1 MPPYESGNVA
11 YPFPCPPFWLCFEG
25 NIPLAASDDIVCAFP
40 ALPDAIG
47 ELSHVRGT
55 LLASSMQSLRSRG
68 LFERY
73 SALLSDSY
81 RDRVLNS
88 VAGEWL
94 TTEIA
99 LAHYRACD
107 ALRLSVED
115 QIGMGR
121 DVSRRT
127 HETFLGLL
135 VKMARGVGVT
145 PWVVFPK
152 INSLYMR
159 IFRGGGI
166 QITRLSPKDARVQT
180 LGLSPLAITP
190 ISAMPTLACTKPASE
205 CLPRTSR
212 SARSRSPRRRR
223 EKTSSCT

>member
-1 MPPYESGNVA
+1 MAS
-11 YPFPCPPFWLCFEG
+11 
-25 NIPLAASDDIVCAFP
+25 SDDIVCPFP
-40 ALPDAIG
+40 GPPEAIG
-47 ELSHVRGT
+47 ELSRVRGT
-55 LLASSMQSLRSRG
+55 LIASSIQALRARG

-73 SALLSDSY
+73 SELLTDSH

-94 TTEIA
+94 TLELA
-99 LAHYRACD
+99 LAHYSACD
-107 ALRLSVED
+107 ALGLSVED

-127 HETFLGLL
+127 HETFLGLI

-152 INSLYMR
+152 INSLYTR

-166 QITRLSPKDARVQT
+166 QITRLGSKHAEVRT
-180 LGLSPLAITP
+180 LGLTPLDLEYFRNAYLGMYEAGVGLFASSVQVRPLSLAPSPPSKDFVLHVAWQ
-190 ISAMPTLACTKPASE
+190 
-205 CLPRTSR
+205 
-212 SARSRSPRRRR
+212 
-223 EKTSSCT
+223 

>member
-1 MPPYESGNVA
+1 MAS
-11 YPFPCPPFWLCFEG
+11 
-25 NIPLAASDDIVCAFP
+25 SDDIVCPFP
-40 ALPDAIG
+40 ASPDALG
-47 ELSHVRGT
+47 ELTHVRGT

-73 SALLSDSY
+73 SVLLTDGY

-94 TTEIA
+94 TAEIA
-99 LAHYRACD
+99 LAHYSACD
-107 ALRLSVED
+107 ALRLTVEE

-127 HETFLGLL
+127 HETFLGLI
-135 VKMARGVGVT
+135 VKMARGAGVT

-152 INSLYMR
+152 INSLYTR

-166 QITRLSPKDARVQT
+166 QITRLGPLDAKVQT
-180 LGLSPLAITP
+180 VGLGPLGITYFRNAYLGMYEAGVSMFGSNVQVRPLSLAAAP
-190 ISAMPTLACTKPASE
+190 PGKDFSLHVRWE
-205 CLPRTSR
+205 
-212 SARSRSPRRRR
+212 
-223 EKTSSCT
+223 

>member
-1 MPPYESGNVA
+1 
-11 YPFPCPPFWLCFEG
+11 
-25 NIPLAASDDIVCAFP
+25 LASTDDIVCPFP

-73 SALLSDSY
+73 SALLADSH

-99 LAHYRACD
+99 LAHYAACD

-115 QIGMGR
+115 QIGMGH

-127 HETFLGLL
+127 HETFLGLI
-135 VKMARGVGVT
+135 VKMARGAGVT

-159 IFRGGGI
+159 VFRGGGI
-166 QITRLSPKDARVQT
+166 QITRLGPKDAKVQT
-180 LGLSPLAITP
+180 LGLSPLGIAYFRNAYLGMYEAGVGMFA
-190 ISAMPTLACTKPASE
+190 SNVQVRALSLAASPPAKDFA
-205 CLPRTSR
+205 LHVRWD
-212 SARSRSPRRRR
+212 
-223 EKTSSCT
+223 

>member
-1 MPPYESGNVA
+1 M
-11 YPFPCPPFWLCFEG
+11 CP
-25 NIPLAASDDIVCAFP
+25 FP
-40 ALPDAIG
+40 ALPEAIG

-55 LLASSMQSLRSRG
+55 LLASSIQSLRFRG
-68 LFERY
+68 LFDRY
-73 SALLSDSY
+73 ATLLPDSH

-94 TTEIA
+94 TAEIA
-99 LAHYRACD
+99 HAHYTACD
-107 ALRLSVED
+107 ALKLGVEE
-115 QIGMGR
+115 QISMGH

-127 HETFLGLL
+127 HETFLGLI

-166 QITRLSPKDARVQT
+166 QITRLGPKDARIQT
-180 LGLSPLAITP
+180 VGLSPLSIPYFRNAYLGMYEAGVGLFASNIQVRAL
-190 ISAMPTLACTKPASE
+190 SLAASPPAKDFVLHVQWS
-205 CLPRTSR
+205 
-212 SARSRSPRRRR
+212 
-223 EKTSSCT
+223 

>member
-1 MPPYESGNVA
+1 M
-11 YPFPCPPFWLCFEG
+11 
-25 NIPLAASDDIVCAFP
+25 
-40 ALPDAIG
+40 
-47 ELSHVRGT
+47 
-55 LLASSMQSLRSRG
+55 LASSMQTLRSRG
-68 LFERY
+68 MFDRY
-73 SALLSDSY
+73 STLLANSH

-99 LAHYRACD
+99 LAHYTACD
-107 ALRLSVED
+107 ALGLSVDD

-127 HETFLGLL
+127 HETFLGLI

-152 INSLYMR
+152 INSLYAR

-166 QITRLSPKDARVQT
+166 QITRLGPKDAKVQT
-180 LGLSPLAITP
+180 LGLTPLGIPYFRNAYLGMYEAGVGMFAANVQVRPLSLAASPPGKDFVLHVQWQ
-190 ISAMPTLACTKPASE
+190 
-205 CLPRTSR
+205 
-212 SARSRSPRRRR
+212 
-223 EKTSSCT
+223 

>member
-1 MPPYESGNVA
+1 
-11 YPFPCPPFWLCFEG
+11 
-25 NIPLAASDDIVCAFP
+25 LASSDDSGIVCSFP

-47 ELSHVRGT
+47 ELTHVRGT
-55 LLASSMQSLRSRG
+55 LLASSIQSLRARG
-68 LFERY
+68 LFDRY
-73 SALLSDSY
+73 TMLLAHEY

-94 TTEIA
+94 STEIA
-99 LAHYRACD
+99 IAHYSACD
-107 ALRLSVED
+107 ALGLGVEE

-121 DVSRRT
+121 DVSKRT
-127 HETFLGLL
+127 HETFLGLI

-166 QITRLSPKDARVQT
+166 QITRLGPKDAKVQT
-180 LGLSPLAITP
+180 VGLTPLSITYFRNAYVGMYEAGVGMFASNVQVRP
-190 ISAMPTLACTKPASE
+190 LSLAS
-205 CLPRTSR
+205 SR
-212 SARSRSPRRRR
+212 PGKEFALHLHW
-223 EKTSSCT
+223 E

>member
-1 MPPYESGNVA
+1 MAS
-11 YPFPCPPFWLCFEG
+11 
-25 NIPLAASDDIVCAFP
+25 SDDIVCPFP

-47 ELSHVRGT
+47 ELTHVRGT

-73 SALLSDSY
+73 SALLPDDL

-94 TTEIA
+94 ASEIA
-99 LAHYRACD
+99 IAHYSACD
-107 ALRLSVED
+107 ALCLAVED

-127 HETFLGLL
+127 HETFLGLI
-135 VKMARGVGVT
+135 VKMAYEVGVT
-145 PWVVFPK
+145 PWFVFPK

-159 IFRGGGI
+159 VFRGGGI
-166 QITRLSPKDARVQT
+166 QITRLGSHEAKVQT
-180 LGLSPLAITP
+180 LGLSPLGITYFRNAYLGMYEAGVGMFASNVQVRP
-190 ISAMPTLACTKPASE
+190 LSLAASPPGKDFALLVRWE
-205 CLPRTSR
+205 
-212 SARSRSPRRRR
+212 
-223 EKTSSCT
+223 

>member
-1 MPPYESGNVA
+1 MLWA
-11 YPFPCPPFWLCFEG
+11 K
-25 NIPLAASDDIVCAFP
+25 IPLPASDDIVCPFP
-40 ALPDAIG
+40 ARPDAIG

-55 LLASSMQSLRSRG
+55 LLASSIQSLRSRG

-73 SALLSDSY
+73 SALLADSH

-94 TTEIA
+94 TIEIA
-99 LAHYRACD
+99 LAHYSACD
-107 ALRLSVED
+107 ALGLSVED

-127 HETFLGLL
+127 HETFLGLV

-152 INSLYMR
+152 INSLYTR

-166 QITRLSPKDARVQT
+166 QITRLGPTDARVHT
-180 LGLSPLAITP
+180 VGLRPLAITYFRNAYLGMYEAGVGMFASNVQVRP
-190 ISAMPTLACTKPASE
+190 LSLAASPPDKDFIH
-205 CLPRTSR
+205 LVHWG
-212 SARSRSPRRRR
+212 
-223 EKTSSCT
+223 

>member
-1 MPPYESGNVA
+1 M
-11 YPFPCPPFWLCFEG
+11 
-25 NIPLAASDDIVCAFP
+25 ASTDDIVCPFP

-73 SALLSDSY
+73 SVLLADSH

-99 LAHYRACD
+99 LAHYTACD

-115 QIGMGR
+115 QIGMGH

-127 HETFLGLL
+127 HETFLGLI
-135 VKMARGVGVT
+135 VKMARGAGVT

-166 QITRLSPKDARVQT
+166 QITRLGPKDAKVQT
-180 LGLSPLAITP
+180 LGLSPLGIGYFRNAYLGMYEAGVGMFA
-190 ISAMPTLACTKPASE
+190 SNVQVRALSLAASPPAKDFA
-205 CLPRTSR
+205 LHVRWD
-212 SARSRSPRRRR
+212 
-223 EKTSSCT
+223 